1 MKLTE
6 NQAEEISELV
16 IKIINQ
22 ISIDA
27 DAVLISEEKMSK
39 QRDAFYI
46 QEEE

>member
-1 MKLTE
+1 MSLTE
-6 NQAEEISELV
+6 KQAEEISELV
-16 IKIINQ
+16 IKISNQ

-27 DAVLISEEKMSK
+27 DAVLISEVKMSK

>member
-6 NQAEEISELV
+6 FKAEEISALV
-16 IKIINQ
+16 IISNQ

-27 DAVLISEEKMSK
+27 DADKSEVKMSK

>member
-1 MKLTE
+1 MKLTGE
-6 NQAEEISELV
+6 QAEGIPELV
-16 IKIINQ
+16 IKISNQ